1 MTRLVITESALADLD
16 EIWLYIA
23 QNSYP
28 EYADAFID
36 KLFTSFKLVQN
47 NPDIGAKRDDIGKE
61 VRLFPVEKIN
71 IIYWL
76 KDSNLEVLRVHHSAL
91 DSNILIYQHQGIPR

>member
-1 MTRLVITESALADLD
+1 MTRLVITESALADLN

-23 QNSYP
+23 QANYP
-28 EYADAFID
+28 KYAEAVND
-36 KLFTSFKLVQN
+36 KLFASFRMAQN
-47 NPDIGAKRDDIGKE
+47 NPGMGTKRDDTAKG

-76 KDSNLEVLRVHHSAL
+76 RGFRLEVLRVHHSAL
-91 DSNILIYQHQGIPR
+91 DSNLLNF

>member
-23 QNSYP
+23 QTSYP
-28 EYADAFID
+28 QYADAVND
-36 KLFTSFKLVQN
+36 KLFASFKIVQN
-47 NPDIGAKRDDIGKE
+47 NPGIGAKRDDIGTG
-61 VRLFPVEKIN
+61 VRLFLVEKIN

-76 KDSNLEVLRVHHSAL
+76 RGSRLEVLRVHHSAL
-91 DSNILIYQHQGIPR
+91 DSNLLNY